1 MMPIHAQEK
10 CEIYYAPRE
19 KAVTFDDLK
28 HLNFDETFEIFF
40 KDKRNEF
47 LSAYG
52 IIQAVEKPSKDLL
65 DEYQKIS
72 GDILQWPANE
82 QDLFWLY
89 FLAQSDGVIAFFR
102 RRDAD
107 FAPFIHQALMRQ
119 NMAEVAETFKNI
131 MDIFG
136 NRYSEFDPKS
146 GKIIGFPLEKSN
158 VARFFDDKDNGQYLI
173 KAGIQK
179 SISPDALRA
188 FPRPQQLY
196 QTLRDNICEN
206 EALKN
211 WYDKRIKAI
220 PDQQRAL
227 ILVANL
233 FDFEEDLG
241 DWQDWPEPYR
251 YLFLLEML
259 NGEFLNGGLGQYFF
273 NQSNEDILA
282 MYDALEKSGLVD
294 LKAYIGAAD
303 ELYEQSR
310 QKISNF
316 DVRRGNDTL
325 SLYSELMKTPP
336 FSNFDEDMDFE
347 GFVNRLKDAMTVIA
361 RNHNILPR

>member
-19 KAVTFDDLK
+19 KGVTFDDLK

-40 KDKRNEF
+40 KDKRDEF
-47 LSAYG
+47 LLAYG
-52 IIQAVEKPSKDLL
+52 IIQDVEKPRKDLL
-65 DEYQKIS
+65 DEYQKIN

-89 FLAQSDGVIAFFR
+89 SLSQSDGVIAFFR
-102 RRDAD
+102 RQDAD

-119 NMAEVAETFKNI
+119 NMAEAADVFKNI

-146 GKIIGFPLEKSN
+146 EKIIGFPLEKSN
-158 VARFFDDKDNGQYLI
+158 VARFFNDKDNGQYLI

-179 SISPDALRA
+179 SIAPDALRA

-196 QTLRDNICEN
+196 QTLRDHICEN

-211 WYDKRIKAI
+211 WYEKRIKAI

-251 YLFLLEML
+251 YLFLVEML

-303 ELYEQSR
+303 EFYEQSR
-310 QKISNF
+310 QKIRNF